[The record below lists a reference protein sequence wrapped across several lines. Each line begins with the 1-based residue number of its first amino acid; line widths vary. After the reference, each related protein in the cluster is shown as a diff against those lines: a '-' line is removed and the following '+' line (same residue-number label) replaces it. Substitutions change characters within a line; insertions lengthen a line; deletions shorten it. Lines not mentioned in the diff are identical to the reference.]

1 MTFQQRSITV
11 SLASSILILGYYLTG
26 WFQMYQTKGLDSAT
40 VFRLWLIVIIAS
52 IILNIAGNIL
62 TNILG
67 AIIHAIKTQSDKPER
82 LIEDERDKLISLK
95 GTRVTYI
102 VFSFGMFFAMLSF
115 VFEQPALVMF
125 SLIILFGS
133 LAEIAG
139 DIYKLTMYRRGL

>member
-11 SLASSILILGYYLTG
+11 SLASSTLILGYYLIG

-82 LIEDERDKLISLK
+82 LIEDERDKLIGLK

-102 VFSFGMFFAMLSF
+102 VSSFGIFLAMLSF